1 MLVLQLG
8 FFAIAAHQRLQPH
21 CNRTLPVF
29 LQLFFCNRSHMLFF
43 LQLFFCKTHYDK
55 VAITH
60 ILVLSN
66 SFFCNRS
73 TSVVAT
79 TL

>member
-1 MLVLQLG
+1 
-8 FFAIAAHQRLQPH
+8 
-21 CNRTLPVF
+21 

-43 LQLFFCKTHYDK
+43 LQLFFCKSHCDK

-60 ILVLSN
+60 MLVFSN
-66 SFFCNRS
+66 NFFCNRI

-79 TL
+79 TM